1 MAAPVACARILR
13 RRRPHAVLG
22 GGGYVAGPMLLA
34 ARALG
39 IPRVLTEA
47 DAHLGLANRWAAPLA
62 DRVFLAYALPGK
74 GPPRYE
80 VVGRPGRPRLLRD
93 DARRSARG
101 ARAAQDGFVLAVFGA
116 LAGAR
121 RINDACVAAF
131 GATGLEGGV
140 VVHVTG
146 TRDHAA
152 VLAAVTAPPERY
164 RVLETTDRFW
174 NVLAAAD
181 LGVSR
186 AGGTVWEL
194 AAAGLPALLVPY
206 PHATGDHQ
214 RANAEHFAG
223 AGGAVIVDDAA
234 LDGELLKTRVAE
246 LRGTP
251 GRLADMRSGMLSCA
265 RPDAAA
271 AVARELLRLAG
282 GRT

>member
-80 VVGRPGRPRLLRD
+80 VVGRPV
-93 DARRSARG
+93 
-101 ARAAQDGFVLAVFGA
+101 ARAYFETTRAEARAELGLPQDGFVLAVFGA

-121 RINDACVAAF
+121 RINDACVAAY
-131 GATGLEGGV
+131 GATGLDDGV

-152 VLAAVTAPPERY
+152 R
-164 RVLETTDRFW
+164 R
-174 NVLAAAD
+174 
-181 LGVSR
+181 SR
-186 AGGTVWEL
+186 
-194 AAAGLPALLVPY
+194 P
-206 PHATGDHQ
+206 
-214 RANAEHFAG
+214 
-223 AGGAVIVDDAA
+223 
-234 LDGELLKTRVAE
+234 
-246 LRGTP
+246 
-251 GRLADMRSGMLSCA
+251 
-265 RPDAAA
+265 
-271 AVARELLRLAG
+271 
-282 GRT
+282 